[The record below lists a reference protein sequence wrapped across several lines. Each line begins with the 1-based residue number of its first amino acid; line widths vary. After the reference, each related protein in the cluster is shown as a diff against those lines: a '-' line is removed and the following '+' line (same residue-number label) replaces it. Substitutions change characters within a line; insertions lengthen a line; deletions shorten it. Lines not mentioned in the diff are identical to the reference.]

1 MLCVMERNENG
12 EEPRPRVGVGV
23 MIQNEKGEVLLGLRA
38 GAHGAGEWAFP
49 GGHVEFGE
57 TVFQTAV
64 REVKEE
70 TDMDIGTCKLIS
82 VCDKMRYAKSDGKR
96 YLIFGVFGTIASGKP
111 KVMEPQKCKE
121 WKWFAPDALPE
132 PLFEYTEQTLRNFKN
147 KTVYEPEAF

>member
-1 MLCVMERNENG
+1 MEKNANG

-70 TDMDIGTCKLIS
+70 TDLNVGECKLIS
-82 VCDKMRYAKSDGKR
+82 VCDEMRYIKTDNKH
-96 YLIFGVFGTIASGKP
+96 YLNMGVLGIIASGEP

-121 WKWFAPDALPE
+121 WKWFPLDSLPKN
-132 PLFEYTEQTLRNFKN
+132 LFESTERTLRNFN
-147 KTVYEPEAF
+147 NGEIYRPEKS